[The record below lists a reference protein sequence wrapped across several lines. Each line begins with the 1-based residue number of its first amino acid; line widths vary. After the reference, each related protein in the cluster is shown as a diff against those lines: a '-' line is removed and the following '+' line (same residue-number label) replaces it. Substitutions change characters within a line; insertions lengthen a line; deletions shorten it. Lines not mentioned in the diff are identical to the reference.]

1 MTSTLANVIQSLL
14 RGLGLRTIN
23 HQFFFSYSL
32 IFLCAALT
40 AAVLFMSA
48 KDASQIDMAGA
59 QRMLS
64 QKMMKEALLAT
75 RPPSTRPSNA
85 SSSRIGCC
93 STVTA
98 PRALHRWS

>member
-23 HQFFFSYSL
+23 NQFFFSYSL

-64 QKMMKEALLAT
+64 QKMMKEARL
-75 RPPSTRPSNA
+75 STRPSNA

-93 STVTA
+93 STATA
-98 PRALHRWS
+98 PRASHRWS

>member
-23 HQFFFSYSL
+23 NQFFFSYSL

-64 QKMMKEALLAT
+64 QKMMKEALLA
-75 RPPSTRPSNA
+75 A
-85 SSSRIGCC
+85 QG
-93 STVTA
+93 VGDKTA
-98 PRALHRWS
+98 VD